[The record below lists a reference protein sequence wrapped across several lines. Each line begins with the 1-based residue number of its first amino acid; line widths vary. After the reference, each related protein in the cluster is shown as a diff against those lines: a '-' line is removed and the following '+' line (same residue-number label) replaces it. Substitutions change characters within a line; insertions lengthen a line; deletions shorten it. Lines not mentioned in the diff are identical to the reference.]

1 MQTISDRIKI
11 IRLTADGRK
20 LTQEEFGKRLGLSR
34 GVVTNLEDAENR
46 LPNGISDSTLR
57 LIAATFRVNYQ
68 WLTEGKEPMF
78 LDMDADS
85 LVDRYA
91 PNESPYFRACVRG
104 AMKLSD
110 ADWIKFRDFVE
121 NMREKLQNG
130 DQEADEP

>member
-1 MQTISDRIKI
+1 MESVSERIKY
-11 IRLTADGRK
+11 IRTHAAAKK
-20 LTQEEFGKRLGLSR
+20 LTLEEFGARLGISKS
-34 GVVTNLEDAENR
+34 TAFNIENPDR
-46 LPNGISDSTLR
+46 LPGGVPDSILR

-68 WLTEGKEPMF
+68 WLTDGKEPVF

-91 PNESPYFRACVRG
+91 PDESPYFRACVRG
-104 AMKLSD
+104 AMRLSD

>member
-1 MQTISDRIKI
+1 MRS
-11 IRLTADGRK
+11 TAAGKK

-57 LIAATFRVNYQ
+57 LIAATFHVNYQ

-91 PNESPYFRACVRG
+91 PDESPYFRACVRG
-104 AMKLSD
+104 AMQLSD
-110 ADWIKFRDFVE
+110 ADWVKFRDFVDS
-121 NMREKLQNG
+121 MREKLSNG
-130 DQEADEP
+130 DESSES